1 MEENTPTPHTRQ
13 TRHYNLLERFSYDLE
28 MKMRKQNINNK
39 QTEIERFD
47 CFIEQIHVKSS
58 RLQVKI
64 VAYLVSIG
72 WLLCLVFLYGWRFL
86 PKISLDWPL
95 TLKTQ
100 PSTSKLSDNPVQTHV
115 ALGWLKANAQLK
127 KLHARE
133 LSRNQPILH
142 FDVILQ

>member
-72 WLLCLVFLYGWRFL
+72 WLLCLVFLYGWHFL
-86 PKISLDWPL
+86 PKLSLD
-95 TLKTQ
+95 
-100 PSTSKLSDNPVQTHV
+100 
-115 ALGWLKANAQLK
+115 
-127 KLHARE
+127 
-133 LSRNQPILH
+133 
-142 FDVILQ
+142 

>member
-1 MEENTPTPHTRQ
+1 MC
-13 TRHYNLLERFSYDLE
+13 
-28 MKMRKQNINNK
+28 KQNINNK
-39 QTEIERFD
+39 KTEIERFD
-47 CFIEQIHVKSS
+47 WFMEQIDIKSS
-58 RLQVKI
+58 WLQVKI
-64 VAYLVSIG
+64 IAYLVSIG

-115 ALGWLKANAQLK
+115 AFGWLKANAQLK
-127 KLHARE
+127 KLQARE